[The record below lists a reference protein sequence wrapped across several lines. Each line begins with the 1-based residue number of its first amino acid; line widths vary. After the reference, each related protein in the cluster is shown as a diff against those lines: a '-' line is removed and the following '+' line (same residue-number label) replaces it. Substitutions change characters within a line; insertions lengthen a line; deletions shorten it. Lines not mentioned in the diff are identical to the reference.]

1 MKWTAGTLHFH
12 ARPGSHPEN
21 PPPLGV
27 RVGRPSRLARLPR
40 AGTAEVPRNRSRPTI
55 LFLVGDIVDFWSLR
69 RSFYWPEAHNEVLR
83 AILAMAKEG
92 TRVIYVPGNHDDNI
106 REFCGSMF
114 GNVSIRRRYVH
125 STADGREFLV
135 MHGDEFD
142 SAVKCSRWL
151 ASFGAT
157 AYEIMMRINRGV
169 NLCRRALGLPH
180 WSLATYLKLRLRECR
195 ALRRG
200 IRTCRGASRAEP
212 QLSGIVCGHIHR
224 PGLREIDGV
233 LYCNDGDWVESCT
246 AARRAHERR
255 ACALACGKSVR
266 APRAGDPG
274 RDRGIGFSYTVRIT
288 RVSPRLLA
296 GAL

>member
-1 MKWTAGTLHFH
+1 MLDPDRTQKIRLRSVFVSDVHL
-12 ARPGSHPEN
+12 GS
-21 PPPLGV
+21 
-27 RVGRPSRLARLPR
+27 RDCR
-40 AGTAEVPRNRSRPTI
+40 AAELLKFLESI
-55 LFLVGDIVDFWSLR
+55 EADFLFLVGDIVDFWSLR

-106 REFCGSMF
+106 REFCGSLF

-125 STADGREFLV
+125 ATADGREFLV

-169 NLCRRALGLPH
+169 NLCRRALWTAALVARHLPQTT
-180 WSLATYLKLRLRECR
+180 SRECR

-212 QLSGIVCGHIHR
+212 QPLGHRVR
-224 PGLREIDGV
+224 PYSPPGPAG
-233 LYCNDGDWVESCT
+233 N
-246 AARRAHERR
+246 RRS
-255 ACALACGKSVR
+255 AL
-266 APRAGDPG
+266 
-274 RDRGIGFSYTVRIT
+274 
-288 RVSPRLLA
+288 LQ
-296 GAL
+296 

>member
-1 MKWTAGTLHFH
+1 MHDPDRTQKIRLRSVFVSDVHL
-12 ARPGSHPEN
+12 GS
-21 PPPLGV
+21 
-27 RVGRPSRLARLPR
+27 RDCR
-40 AGTAEVPRNRSRPTI
+40 AKELLTFLEAIEADY
-55 LFLVGDIVDFWSLR
+55 LFLVGDIVDFLSLR

-106 REFCGSMF
+106 REFCGSLF

-125 STADGREFLV
+125 ATADGREFLV

-142 SAVKCSRWL
+142 AAVKCSRWL

-157 AYEIMMRINRGV
+157 AYEVMMRINRCV

-180 WSLATYLKLRLRECR
+180 WSLATYLKLRLANAVRYVEAFEHAAAQA
-195 ALRRG
+195 AL
-200 IRTCRGASRAEP
+200 SRK
-212 QLSGIVCGHIHR
+212 LSGIVCGHIHR

-246 AARRAHERR
+246 AVVEHLNG
-255 ACALACGKSVR
+255 ALALWHTETLY
-266 APRAGDPG
+266 G
-274 RDRGIGFSYTVRIT
+274 RREQE
-288 RVSPRLLA
+288 
-296 GAL
+296 ALVEIAA